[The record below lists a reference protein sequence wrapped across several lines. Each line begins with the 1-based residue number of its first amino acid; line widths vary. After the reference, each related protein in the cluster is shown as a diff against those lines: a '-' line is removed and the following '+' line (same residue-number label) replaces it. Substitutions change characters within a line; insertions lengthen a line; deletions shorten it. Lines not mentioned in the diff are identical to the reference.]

1 MLLSC
6 ISTQTFTHESG
17 QCRSHRA
24 PALEKS
30 RSIEGTEGNVKF
42 AHSSQDESGLVI
54 ELAPASRPVMLIRHH
69 DIGHPVK
76 DSVH

>member
-1 MLLSC
+1 MRVASAA
-6 ISTQTFTHESG
+6 Q
-17 QCRSHRA
+17 HRA

-54 ELAPASRPVMLIRHH
+54 ELALASRPVMLIRHH